1 MIILREKRA
10 RKAESFVQKSSKFF
24 DTKIPGTE
32 IAYFSEKRVENNRHF
47 FQHFLKNRAFLAR
60 FFRQIV
66 PTSMIFSIFFAQF
79 RTQILQFPCVELSLV
94 RRLALTQE
102 LPSQPTKTSTFLNK
116 KTKSQL
122 LPTSPKS
129 QKSVTV

>member
-10 RKAESFVQKSSKFF
+10 RKAPFVQKSCEFRHE
-24 DTKIPGTE
+24 TRRTE

-102 LPSQPTKTSTFLNK
+102 LPSQPTITSTFLNK